1 MHGKKT
7 VLPLTCSLILAGSLT
22 SLPAMSGESGQL
34 TTEKIT
40 GEDNNEYLEEDV
52 REAWMEGKLE
62 TAFLLNRH
70 LNNFRIDSEVDGD
83 TVVLTGSV
91 SSDVDRDLAEQ
102 IAMNVDGID
111 EVRNELE
118 VNRDRTADKDSD
130 ERDFGSQVE
139 DATLTAEVKMKL
151 LANGNTE
158 GLDINVDTQGSVVTL
173 HGQVASDEKKAL
185 AGEIA
190 ANVSG
195 VADVINRLE
204 VRS

>member
-1 MHGKKT
+1 MRCKKKL
-7 VLPLTCSLILAGSLT
+7 LPLTCSLVLAGSLA
-22 SLPAMSGESGQL
+22 SLPAMAGESGQSAAN
-34 TTEKIT
+34 KAT
-40 GEDNNEYLEEDV
+40 GEDSNEYLEEDV

-70 LNNFRIDSEVDGD
+70 LNNFTIDSEVDGH
-83 TVVLTGSV
+83 TVVLSGTV

-102 IAMNVDGID
+102 IAMNVDGIE
-111 EVRNELE
+111 EVRNKLE
-118 VNRDRTADKDSD
+118 VNRDQATDQDSG
-130 ERDFGSQVE
+130 ERKFGTLVE

-151 LANGNTE
+151 LANSNTE
-158 GLDINVDTQGSVVTL
+158 GLDINVDTQRSVVTL

-195 VADVINRLE
+195 VAEVVNRLE